1 MDYFILLLCCVLS
14 CRRLFG
20 KSGIFN
26 RENLAEY
33 KRAFEAV
40 SVNSDSFFFFLPSF
54 LRPLSSPVSGDR
66 SAEIISAIAC
76 RPRPMN
82 YSNIRCKFRMEAR
95 FILFCRSFP
104 IHSLLTCHVR
114 LSNVQPVRKHTQ
126 RRPLNKLK
134 GMGMTNTVLLESP
147 NLISLS
153 LIHRSSAGERGE
165 ANCSL
170 ITCTIKLW

>member
-1 MDYFILLLCCVLS
+1 MDYFILLLCFVLS

-26 RENLAEY
+26 WENLAEY

-66 SAEIISAIAC
+66 SAEIISTIAC

-95 FILFCRSFP
+95 FIPFCRSFP
-104 IHSLLTCHVR
+104 IHSLLTCHGKAKR
-114 LSNVQPVRKHTQ
+114 CPASQKTHT
-126 RRPLNKLK
+126 
-134 GMGMTNTVLLESP
+134 E
-147 NLISLS
+147 
-153 LIHRSSAGERGE
+153 E
-165 ANCSL
+165 A
-170 ITCTIKLW
+170 IKQIKRDGDD

>member
-126 RRPLNKLK
+126 RK
-134 GMGMTNTVLLESP
+134 
-147 NLISLS
+147 
-153 LIHRSSAGERGE
+153 A
-165 ANCSL
+165 
-170 ITCTIKLW
+170 IKQIKRNGDD